1 MALTKTEKI
10 VVGSTVIIGASALAM
25 LVMSKKYDITAEE
38 IHSDLSDI
46 RYTLSK
52 SREDLII
59 LNRETVEGN
68 RILRKLI
75 KESAEDVVDDMR

>member
-10 VVGSTVIIGASALAM
+10 VVGSTVIIGACAITMLAM
-25 LVMSKKYDITAEE
+25 SNKYDVATSGIQSE
-38 IHSDLSDI
+38 LSDI

-75 KESAEDVVDDMR
+75 KESAEDIVDDLK

>member
-10 VVGSTVIIGASALAM
+10 VVGSTVIIGACALTMMAM
-25 LVMSKKYDITAEE
+25 SNKYNAATSE
-38 IHSDLSDI
+38 IQSELSDI

-75 KESAEDVVDDMR
+75 KESAEDIVDDLK

>member
-1 MALTKTEKI
+1 MNKTEKI
-10 VVGSTVIIGASALAM
+10 IVGSTIIVGAAAVTM
-25 LVMSKKYDITAEE
+25 LLMSKKYDATVAE

-59 LNRETVEGN
+59 LNKETVEGN
-68 RILRKLI
+68 RILRKII
-75 KESAEDVVDDMR
+75 KDSVQDFVDDNK

>member
-1 MALTKTEKI
+1 MTKTEKI
-10 VVGSTVIIGASALAM
+10 VAGSAIIIGASAVTM
-25 LVMSKKYDITAEE
+25 YVMSKKYNVATEE
-38 IHSDLSDI
+38 IRSDLNEI

-59 LNRETVEGN
+59 LNRETVDGN

-75 KESAEDVVDDMR
+75 KESAEDFIDDRK